1 MIGTQGDID
10 RIAEYA
16 DSSIRATVPAMPAG
30 PRKGS
35 LPAIKA
41 RKGLNSWLYAH
52 WGNRGNAV
60 YTFIGS
66 FLAIGISGL
75 MAWWLDEPFLFPS
88 LGATAFLM
96 FETPLAEVSSTR
108 NVVIGH
114 MVGAAV
120 AFFWL
125 WVFDLI
131 GEPSAIIAGFTGER
145 VAAIALSLGFTG
157 LILRLIRAAHPP
169 AGATTVIVSLGLL
182 STGHQ
187 MWILFLGVLIV
198 AIPAGIINRV
208 LGVPAP
214 LWSGTYSGFFNGIRK
229 ALGGGRE
236 KRTPQVALGP
246 SIFLGV
252 GPPLFGAAGT
262 APGQLGQPGSESVQ
276 PPAYAADWY
285 PDPLGNSRLRYW
297 DGSTWTD
304 QTAQ

>member
-52 WGNRGNAV
+52 WGNRGNAI

-66 FLAIGISGL
+66 LLTIGLSGL
-75 MAWWLDEPFLFPS
+75 VAWGLDEPFLFPS

-96 FETPLAEVSSTR
+96 FETPMAEVSSTR

-125 WVFDLI
+125 WVFGLI
-131 GEPSAIIAGFTGER
+131 DMPSAIQAGFDAER
-145 VAAIALSLGFTG
+145 VAAIALSLAFTG
-157 LILRLIRAAHPP
+157 GILRLVRAAHPP
-169 AGATTVIVSLGLL
+169 AGATTVIVALGLL
-182 STGHQ
+182 DTGHE
-187 MWILFLGVLIV
+187 MVILALGVLLV
-198 AIPAGIINRV
+198 AIPAGIINRL

-214 LWSGTYSGFFNGIRK
+214 LWTGPYHGFTNGIKRF
-229 ALGGGRE
+229 LGGRRE
-236 KRTPQVALGP
+236 KQVPQVSAAP
-246 SIFLGV
+246 SIFLTASV
-252 GPPLFGAAGT
+252 PPLFGTPAGQ
-262 APGQLGQPGSESVQ
+262 AGPPGPQSVQ
-276 PPAYAADWY
+276 PGAFPAEWY
-285 PDPLGNSRLRYW
+285 PDPLGNARLRYW
-297 DGSTWTD
+297 DGSRWTE